1 MVIGTAAY
9 CGSGQDTLADGF
21 IKYKGFVRYSLGDVF
36 RDMAKE
42 RNMLQTREN
51 LQNIR
56 EECDRKYGRT
66 YVADKIVREI
76 KEKKDPHVIITGI
89 RRKEEYNIFKRQ
101 LGLVFI
107 FIYADEAIRLER
119 MLYRGMTKDGKTI
132 LEIQT
137 CMARE
142 NEMFDY
148 GFLRDHADMEF
159 NFNMKLDKYLHDESD
174 IVTYLYKKLKT
185 EKRVEPWKM
194 IKKDRR

>member
-36 RDMAKE
+36 RNMAMEK
-42 RNMLQTREN
+42 NLLQTREN

-76 KEKKDPHVIITGI
+76 RDKKDPYVIITGI

-107 FIYADEAIRLER
+107 FVYADEAIRFER
-119 MLYRGMTKDGKTI
+119 MLCRGMTRDGKTL
-132 LEIQT
+132 LEIRT

-142 NEMFDY
+142 NQMFDY

-159 NFNMKLDKYLHDESD
+159 NFNMKLDRYLNTEFD
-174 IVTYLYKKLKT
+174 IVTNLYKKLMT
-185 EKRVEPWKM
+185 EKRVEPWKTM
-194 IKKDRR
+194 KKDRR

>member
-42 RNMLQTREN
+42 RNLLQTREN

-76 KEKKDPHVIITGI
+76 REKKDPHVIITGI

-107 FIYADEAIRLER
+107 FIYADEAIRFER
-119 MLYRGMTKDGKTI
+119 MLCRGMTKDGKTI
-132 LEIQT
+132 LEIRT

-159 NFNMKLDKYLHDESD
+159 NFNMKLDKYLNDESD

-194 IKKDRR
+194 MKKDRG